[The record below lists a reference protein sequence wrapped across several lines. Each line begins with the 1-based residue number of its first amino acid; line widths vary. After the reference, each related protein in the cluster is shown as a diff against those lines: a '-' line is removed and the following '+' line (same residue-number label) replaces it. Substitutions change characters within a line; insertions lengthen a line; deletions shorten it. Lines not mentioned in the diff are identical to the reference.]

1 MAWTKAGTTT
11 LTGTADIIDIDPVT
25 DNKFITV
32 LHHGLYSGDSNG
44 TFNFNNDSSGTNG
57 SSGNYAQRN
66 NYAGG
71 SEGVNVSQTKFSYN
85 DSSTHDSI
93 FSVSYVSNFDTE
105 EKLFVTHHGTVT
117 STGAGTA
124 PYRTE
129 QVGKWSNTNDEIDS
143 IKHTQ
148 SSGGG
153 DYLTDSNVSVIGSDG
168 VESLNVQDGAVYYDK
183 QLNKEYVLNNNI
195 WTEV

>member
-25 DNKFITV
+25 DNKFITL

-44 TFNFNNDSSGTNG
+44 TFNFNNDTG
-57 SSGNYAQRN
+57 SNYAQRN

-71 SEGVNVSQTKFSYN
+71 SEGTSVSQTKFSYN